1 MTVNGKKNT
10 EGLNVRR
17 RALIN
22 QLLFEMSDLCPRVD
36 QLQAD
41 SPKLRSA
48 SVLLIKRWSEC
59 PSEISRSKLS
69 LACDTCLRHKQGN
82 LVPLG
87 ILMSFVPF
95 LLLNLP
101 IRSGGLTVMIKGQ
114 QRTDDQKDGDQST
127 RQWQWPLHVRTI
139 YAQDLPF
146 EIVTKCRL
154 SLLSMNNRGKTELT
168 NPDYRKDDFL
178 IRIETMHLSDR
189 GTTKNFRLSGTRSFE
204 GSAERTQSGAH

>member
-1 MTVNGKKNT
+1 MTVNGKNNT

-59 PSEISRSKLS
+59 PSAK
-69 LACDTCLRHKQGN
+69 A
-82 LVPLG
+82 
-87 ILMSFVPF
+87 
-95 LLLNLP
+95 
-101 IRSGGLTVMIKGQ
+101 VMIKRQ

-146 EIVTKCRL
+146 GIVTKCRL
-154 SLLSMNNRGKTELT
+154 SEHELSWNAFPYCKTELT

-178 IRIETMHLSDR
+178 IRFETMHLSDR
-189 GTTKNFRLSGTRSFE
+189 GTTKNALGLSKRVLN
-204 GSAERTQSGAH
+204 ERKVVCIDIANDKISECREKCPPVIFGGCQSRNFDIICLLI